1 MALDTLESIFN
12 FEDMSGTF
20 TATDVVVGLVLGF
33 ILLAA
38 IGWLYKETHR
48 GTSYTQSYVHTLIM
62 MGLVVDIIML
72 IVGSN
77 IARAF
82 SLVGAL
88 SIIRFRNAVKETRDV
103 GFIFFAMAI
112 GMATGTRFYLLAI
125 VATVVIGSLVY
136 IMTKFDW
143 YARPAIS
150 QILKIQID
158 KDIDFENLFDSLF
171 VKFTSSADLIGID
184 SIRSGDVTELVY
196 SVILKK
202 KTNKHEFIQ
211 AIKDLNRNQKVFLI
225 TGYNT
230 TDL

>member
-1 MALDTLESIFN
+1 MAIDIESLLD
-12 FEDMSGTF
+12 FEDLSGTF
-20 TATDVVVGLVLGF
+20 TTSDVFVGLVLGF

-38 IGWLYKETHR
+38 IGWLYKRTHK

-62 MGLVVDIIML
+62 MGLIVDVIML

-88 SIIRFRNAVKETRDV
+88 SIIRFRNAVKEIRDI

-112 GMATGTRFYLLAI
+112 GMATGTRFYMLAI
-125 VATVVIGSLVY
+125 IATGVIGAMIF
-136 IMTKFDW
+136 IMYEFDW
-143 YARPAIS
+143 FARPAMS
-150 QILKIQID
+150 QILKIQLD
-158 KDIDFENLFDSLF
+158 KDVDFEELFDKVF
-171 VKFTSSADLIGID
+171 VKYTQSADLIGID
-184 SIRSGDVTELVY
+184 SVRSGTVTELVY
-196 SVILKK
+196 SVVLKK
-202 KTNKHEFIQ
+202 KVNRHEFIQ
-211 AIKDLNRNQKVFLI
+211 SIKNLNGNQKVFLI

>member
-1 MALDTLESIFN
+1 MTTDLESLFD
-12 FEDMSGTF
+12 FEDLSGTF

-38 IGWLYKETHR
+38 IGWLYKRTHK

-88 SIIRFRNAVKETRDV
+88 SIIRFRNAVKEIRDI

-112 GMATGTRFYLLAI
+112 GMAMGTRFYLLAI
-125 VATVVIGSLVY
+125 VATGVIGSLIF
-136 IMTKFDW
+136 IMYEFDW
-143 YARPAIS
+143 FARPAMS
-150 QILKIQID
+150 QILKIQLD
-158 KDIDFENLFDSLF
+158 KDVDFEELFDKVF
-171 VKFTSSADLIGID
+171 VKYTQSADLIGID
-184 SIRSGDVTELVY
+184 SVRSGTVTELVY
-196 SVILKK
+196 SVVPKK
-202 KTNKHEFIQ
+202 KVNRHEFIQ
-211 AIKDLNRNQKVFLI
+211 SIKTLNGNQKVFLV

>member
-1 MALDTLESIFN
+1 MAVDIESLLD
-12 FEDMSGTF
+12 FEDLSGTF
-20 TATDVVVGLVLGF
+20 TGTDVFVGLVLGF
-33 ILLAA
+33 ILLSA
-38 IGWLYKETHR
+38 IGWLYKRTHK

-62 MGLVVDIIML
+62 MGLVVDVIML

-88 SIIRFRNAVKETRDV
+88 SIIRFRNAVKEIRDI

-112 GMATGTRFYLLAI
+112 GMATGTKFYMLAI
-125 VATVVIGSLVY
+125 IATCVIGALLF
-136 IMTKFDW
+136 IMFEFDW
-143 YARPAIS
+143 FARPAMS

-158 KDIDFENLFDSLF
+158 KDVDFEELFDRTF
-171 VKFTSSADLIGID
+171 VKYTQSAELIGID
-184 SIRSGDVTELVY
+184 SVRSGTVTELVY
-196 SVILKK
+196 SIILKK
-202 KTNKHEFIQ
+202 NASKHEFIQ
-211 AIKDLNRNQKVFLI
+211 SIKSQNGNQKVFLI